1 MKICF
6 LDNTKFKYSY
16 LDKHSALLRGAE
28 SILINLTENLKILGH
43 EVTVFNNCS
52 DDIDNN
58 SSNWFNINKVNKH
71 MNFDIAVANADMR
84 LLDTIAAKKKFI
96 ISYSLQSIE
105 KFLRKGQLISY
116 FKNKPTILL
125 IGKYHMKNRSKLLSL
140 FGSKIIDIAIDD
152 LFLNTKLTNN
162 IDSNL
167 AIFTSR
173 PDRNLDILIK
183 IWSENILPNF
193 KNVKLLTTPTETV
206 SQSSNIIFRKMD
218 SQENLIKDLL
228 RSKVFLAPG
237 HKAELF
243 CLAAE
248 EARELCLPIVTLGI
262 GSLSER
268 VTHEKTGFIAKNN
281 KEFAD
286 YTIELF
292 KNKDLWNSIRANL
305 INLRGSSN
313 WKTSTKVFLD
323 SVS

>member
-16 LDKHSALLRGAE
+16 LDKHSPLLRGAE
-28 SILINLTENLKILGH
+28 TILINLTENLKMLGH

-52 DDIDNN
+52 DDVDNN
-58 SSNWFNINKVNKH
+58 SSNWFNINKVNKQ
-71 MNFDIAVANADMR
+71 MNFDIAVANADMC
-84 LLDTIAAKKKFI
+84 LLDTITAKKKFI

-193 KNVKLLTTPTETV
+193 KNAKLLTTPTETI

-281 KEFAD
+281 KDFAD

-292 KNKDLWNSIRANL
+292 KNKNLWNSIRSNL
-305 INLRGSSN
+305 INLRGSNN
-313 WKTSTKVFLD
+313 WKSSTKVFLD

>member
-16 LDKHSALLRGAE
+16 LDKHSPLLRGAE
-28 SILINLTENLKILGH
+28 TILINLAENLKMLGH
-43 EVTVFNNCS
+43 EVTVFNNCP
-52 DDIDNN
+52 DDVDNN
-58 SSNWFNINKVNKH
+58 SSNWFNINKVNKQ

-84 LLDTIAAKKKFI
+84 LLDTITAKKKFI

-125 IGKYHMKNRSKLLSL
+125 ISKYHMKNRSKLLSL
-140 FGSKIIDIAIDD
+140 FGSKIIDIAVDD

-193 KNVKLLTTPTETV
+193 KNGKLLTTPTETI

-281 KEFAD
+281 KDFAD

-292 KNKDLWNSIRANL
+292 KNNKLWNSIRANL

-313 WKTSTKVFLD
+313 WKSSTKVFLD
-323 SVS
+323 SVG

>member
-1 MKICF
+1 
-6 LDNTKFKYSY
+6 
-16 LDKHSALLRGAE
+16 
-28 SILINLTENLKILGH
+28 
-43 EVTVFNNCS
+43 
-52 DDIDNN
+52 
-58 SSNWFNINKVNKH
+58 

-125 IGKYHMKNRSKLLSL
+125 FGKYHMKNRSKLLSL

-162 IDSNL
+162 IDSNI

-193 KNVKLLTTPTETV
+193 KNAKLLTTPTEVV

-262 GSLSER
+262 GSLSKR

-281 KEFAD
+281 KDFAD

-305 INLRGSSN
+305 INLRGSNN
-313 WKTSTKVFLD
+313 WKSSTKVFLD

>member
-16 LDKHSALLRGAE
+16 LDKHSPLLRGAE
-28 SILINLTENLKILGH
+28 TILINLTENLKMLGH

-52 DDIDNN
+52 DDVDNN
-58 SSNWFNINKVNKH
+58 SSNWFNINKVNKQ

-84 LLDTIAAKKKFI
+84 LLDTITAKKKFI

-193 KNVKLLTTPTETV
+193 KNAKLLTTPTKTI

-281 KEFAD
+281 KDFAD

-292 KNKDLWNSIRANL
+292 KNNELWNSIRANL

-313 WKTSTKVFLD
+313 WKSSTKVFLD

>member
-6 LDNTKFKYSY
+6 IDNTKFKYSY
-16 LDKHSALLRGAE
+16 LDKHSPLLRGAE
-28 SILINLTENLKILGH
+28 TILINLTENLKMLGH

-52 DDIDNN
+52 DDVDNN
-58 SSNWFNINKVNKH
+58 SSNWFNINKVNKQ

-84 LLDTIAAKKKFI
+84 LLDTITAKKKFI

-193 KNVKLLTTPTETV
+193 KNAKLLTTPTEKI
-206 SQSSNIIFRKMD
+206 SQSSYIIFRKMD
-218 SQENLIKDLL
+218 SQQNLIKDLL

-268 VTHEKTGFIAKNN
+268 VIHEKTGFIAKSN
-281 KEFAD
+281 KDFAD

-292 KNKDLWNSIRANL
+292 KNKDLWNDIRANL

-313 WKTSTKVFLD
+313 WKSSTKVFLD

>member
-16 LDKHSALLRGAE
+16 LDKHSAMLRGAE
-28 SILINLTENLKILGH
+28 SILINLTENLKMLGH

-84 LLDTIAAKKKFI
+84 LLDTVTAAKKFI
-96 ISYSLQSIE
+96 VSYSLQSIE

-281 KEFAD
+281 KDFAD

>member
-6 LDNTKFKYSY
+6 LDNTSFKYSY
-16 LDKHSALLRGAE
+16 LDKHSPLLRGAE
-28 SILINLTENLKILGH
+28 TILINLTENLKMLGH

-58 SSNWFNINKVNKH
+58 SSNWFNINNVNKQ

-84 LLDTIAAKKKFI
+84 LLDTITATKKFI

-193 KNVKLLTTPTETV
+193 KNAKLLTTPTEVV

-281 KEFAD
+281 KDFAD

-313 WKTSTKVFLD
+313 WKSSTKVFLD

>member
-16 LDKHSALLRGAE
+16 LDKHSPLLRGAE
-28 SILINLTENLKILGH
+28 TILINLTENLKMLGH

-52 DDIDNN
+52 DDVDNN
-58 SSNWFNINKVNKH
+58 SSNWFNINKVNKQ

-84 LLDTIAAKKKFI
+84 LLDTITAKKKFI

-183 IWSENILPNF
+183 IWNENILPNF
-193 KNVKLLTTPTETV
+193 KNAKLLTTPTETI

-228 RSKVFLAPG
+228 RSKVFLVPG

-268 VTHEKTGFIAKNN
+268 VAHEKTGFIAKNN
-281 KEFAD
+281 KDFAD

-313 WKTSTKVFLD
+313 WKSSTKVFLD

>member
-6 LDNTKFKYSY
+6 IDNTKFKYSY
-16 LDKHSALLRGAE
+16 LDKHSPLLRGAE
-28 SILINLTENLKILGH
+28 TILINLTENLKMLGH

-52 DDIDNN
+52 DDVDNN
-58 SSNWFNINKVNKH
+58 SSNWFNINKVNKQ

-84 LLDTIAAKKKFI
+84 LLDTITAKKKFI

-193 KNVKLLTTPTETV
+193 KNAKLLTTPTKTI

-281 KEFAD
+281 KDFAD

-292 KNKDLWNSIRANL
+292 KNNELWNSIRANL

-313 WKTSTKVFLD
+313 WKSSTKVFLD

>member
-6 LDNTKFKYSY
+6 LDNTRFKYSY
-16 LDKHSALLRGAE
+16 LDKHSPLLRGAE
-28 SILINLTENLKILGH
+28 TILINLTENLKMLGH

-58 SSNWFNINKVNKH
+58 SSNWFNIKNVNKQ

-84 LLDTIAAKKKFI
+84 LLDTITAAKKFI

-193 KNVKLLTTPTETV
+193 KNAKLLTTPTETV

-248 EARELCLPIVTLGI
+248 EARELCLPTVTLGI

-281 KEFAD
+281 KDFAD

-292 KNKDLWNSIRANL
+292 KNKDLWNSIRVNL

-313 WKTSTKVFLD
+313 WKSSTKVFLD

>member
-16 LDKHSALLRGAE
+16 LDKHSPLLRGAE
-28 SILINLTENLKILGH
+28 TILINLAENLKMLGH
-43 EVTVFNNCS
+43 EVTVFNNCP
-52 DDIDNN
+52 DDVDNN
-58 SSNWFNINKVNKH
+58 SSNWFNINKVNKQ

-84 LLDTIAAKKKFI
+84 LLDTITAKKKFI

-173 PDRNLDILIK
+173 SDRNLDILIK

-193 KNVKLLTTPTETV
+193 KNAKLLTTPMEKI

-228 RSKVFLAPG
+228 RSKVFLVPG

-281 KEFAD
+281 KDFAD

-292 KNKDLWNSIRANL
+292 KNNKLWNSIRANL

-313 WKTSTKVFLD
+313 WKSSTKVFLD
-323 SVS
+323 SVG

>member
-16 LDKHSALLRGAE
+16 LDKHSPLLRGAE
-28 SILINLTENLKILGH
+28 TILINLTENLKMLGH
-43 EVTVFNNCS
+43 EVTVFNNCP
-52 DDIDNN
+52 DDVDNN
-58 SSNWFNINKVNKH
+58 SSNWFNINKVNKQ

-84 LLDTIAAKKKFI
+84 LLDNITAKKKFI

-183 IWSENILPNF
+183 IWNENILPNF
-193 KNVKLLTTPTETV
+193 KNAKLLTTPTETI

-228 RSKVFLAPG
+228 RSKVFLVPG

-281 KEFAD
+281 KDFAD

-292 KNKDLWNSIRANL
+292 KNNELWNSIRANL
-305 INLRGSSN
+305 INLRGSNN
-313 WKTSTKVFLD
+313 WKSSTKVFLD

>member
-16 LDKHSALLRGAE
+16 LDKHSPLLRGAE
-28 SILINLTENLKILGH
+28 TILINLTENLKMLGH

-58 SSNWFNINKVNKH
+58 SSNWFNINNVNKQ

-84 LLDTIAAKKKFI
+84 LLDTITAKKKFI

-193 KNVKLLTTPTETV
+193 KNGKLLTTPTETI

-281 KEFAD
+281 KDFAD

-292 KNKDLWNSIRANL
+292 KNNELWNSIRANL

-313 WKTSTKVFLD
+313 WKSSTKVFLD

>member
-16 LDKHSALLRGAE
+16 LDKHSPLLRGAE
-28 SILINLTENLKILGH
+28 TILINLTENLKMLGH

-58 SSNWFNINKVNKH
+58 SSNWFNINKVNKQ

-84 LLDTIAAKKKFI
+84 LLDTITAKKKFI
-96 ISYSLQSIE
+96 ISYSLQSIV

-162 IDSNL
+162 IDGNL

-193 KNVKLLTTPTETV
+193 KNAKLLTTPTEVV

-281 KEFAD
+281 KDFAD

-305 INLRGSSN
+305 INLRGSRN
-313 WKTSTKVFLD
+313 WKNSTKVFLD

>member
-1 MKICF
+1 M
-6 LDNTKFKYSY
+6 
-16 LDKHSALLRGAE
+16 
-28 SILINLTENLKILGH
+28 LGH

-52 DDIDNN
+52 DDVDNN
-58 SSNWFNINKVNKH
+58 SSNWFNINKVNKQ

-84 LLDTIAAKKKFI
+84 LLDTITAKKKFI

-173 PDRNLDILIK
+173 PDRNLDILKK

-193 KNVKLLTTPTETV
+193 KNAKLLTTPTETI

-228 RSKVFLAPG
+228 
-237 HKAELF
+237 
-243 CLAAE
+243 
-248 EARELCLPIVTLGI
+248 
-262 GSLSER
+262 
-268 VTHEKTGFIAKNN
+268 
-281 KEFAD
+281 
-286 YTIELF
+286 
-292 KNKDLWNSIRANL
+292 DLKFF
-305 INLRGSSN
+305 SS
-313 WKTSTKVFLD
+313 WTQS
-323 SVS
+323 

>member
-16 LDKHSALLRGAE
+16 LDKHSPLLRGAE
-28 SILINLTENLKILGH
+28 TILINLTENLKMLGH

-52 DDIDNN
+52 DDVDNN
-58 SSNWFNINKVNKH
+58 SSNWFNINKVNKQ
-71 MNFDIAVANADMR
+71 MNFDIAVANADMC
-84 LLDTIAAKKKFI
+84 LLDTITAKKKFI

-193 KNVKLLTTPTETV
+193 KNAKLLTTPTETI

-281 KEFAD
+281 KDFAD

-313 WKTSTKVFLD
+313 WKSSTKVFLD

>member
-16 LDKHSALLRGAE
+16 LDKHSPLLRGAE
-28 SILINLTENLKILGH
+28 TILINLTENLKMLGH

-58 SSNWFNINKVNKH
+58 SSNWFNINKVNKQ
-71 MNFDIAVANADMR
+71 MSFDVAVANADMR
-84 LLDTIAAKKKFI
+84 LLDTITAAKKFT

-125 IGKYHMKNRSKLLSL
+125 IGKYHMRNRSKLLSL

-162 IDSNL
+162 IDSNM

-193 KNVKLLTTPTETV
+193 KNAKLLTTPTETI
-206 SQSSNIIFRKMD
+206 SQSSNVIFRKMD
-218 SQENLIKDLL
+218 SQENLI
-228 RSKVFLAPG
+228 
-237 HKAELF
+237 E
-243 CLAAE
+243 
-248 EARELCLPIVTLGI
+248 I
-262 GSLSER
+262 
-268 VTHEKTGFIAKNN
+268 
-281 KEFAD
+281 
-286 YTIELF
+286 F
-292 KNKDLWNSIRANL
+292 KNE
-305 INLRGSSN
+305 
-313 WKTSTKVFLD
+313 TKQKIVYKATENQNIDALHQTIHKSGFFLNRKKIQKIEYLKYFFNKKLTNRI
-323 SVS
+323 

>member
-6 LDNTKFKYSY
+6 LDNTRFKYSY
-16 LDKHSALLRGAE
+16 LDKHSPLLRGAE
-28 SILINLTENLKILGH
+28 TILINLTENLKMLGH

-58 SSNWFNINKVNKH
+58 SSNWFNINNVNKQ

-84 LLDTIAAKKKFI
+84 LLDTITATKKFI

-193 KNVKLLTTPTETV
+193 KNAKLLTTPTETV

-281 KEFAD
+281 KDFAD

-305 INLRGSSN
+305 INLRGSNN
-313 WKTSTKVFLD
+313 WKSSTKVFLD